1 MAEQH
6 QAIKI
11 QKTELAAADWHD
23 LKAAEN
29 FPIFQKGPMFKSIFA
44 CLKAYAAGDYQ
55 GMKGRKLEN
64 GFNANLDLL
73 IHSCE
78 AASF

>member
-1 MAEQH
+1 MANQ
-6 QAIKI
+6 QQTIKV

-23 LKAAEN
+23 LKAAET

-44 CLKAYAAGDYQ
+44 CCKAYAAGTYH
-55 GMKGRKLEN
+55 GIKGRKLEN

-78 AASF
+78 TASF